1 MHLRLL
7 GVFSVEYIWICIFE
21 VLCGYIVKIKISD
34 G

>member
-7 GVFSVEYIWICIFE
+7 GVFSVEYIWICNFE
-21 VLCGYIVKIKISD
+21 VLCGYIGNKISD